1 MTRLAGTAALL
12 AGLVA
17 GAGCRPG
24 RSETTARGDSAEVAR
39 RGAHL
44 AQALAQPDSGASRVA
59 PVAQWVLGDDLSEI
73 SGLALTTDGRLFTHG
88 DEQGRVFELDYR
100 RGVLLKQFTIGTH
113 LIHADFEGIT
123 VVDDAVFLL
132 ASNGKLYEFQ
142 EAANGEET
150 AYTLHDTRLSH
161 ECEFEGVAYD
171 PTITSLLLA
180 CKNVRTPGP
189 LQDSLVIYRWKLPD
203 GGGSRPSR
211 LTVPLSRLAGP
222 NGWRGLHPSDITIDP
237 VSGNYVIIAAEER
250 AILEITPAGDLVFA
264 RHLPAGLSHA
274 EGVAITRD
282 SILIIST
289 EAGHH
294 AAAITL
300 YRWP

>member
-1 MTRLAGTAALL
+1 MRRVAAAAALL
-12 AGLVA
+12 VTLVA

-39 RGAHL
+39 RALHL
-44 AQALAQPDSGASRVA
+44 AQALAQPDSGANRVA
-59 PVAQWVLGDDLSEI
+59 PMARWVLGGDLSEI

-88 DEQGRVFELDYR
+88 DEQGRIFELDYR

-113 LIHADFEGIT
+113 LVHADFEGIT
-123 VVDDAVFLL
+123 VVDDALYLL

-150 AYTLHDTRLSH
+150 AYTLHDTRLGH

-171 PTITSLLLA
+171 PSINSLLLA
-180 CKNVRTPGP
+180 CKNVRIPGP
-189 LQDSLVIYRWKLPD
+189 LRDSLVIYRWKLPD
-203 GGGSRPSR
+203 GGGDRPSR
-211 LTVPLSRLAGP
+211 LTVPLSRLTAP
-222 NGWRGLHPSDITIDP
+222 NGWRSLHPSDITIDP
-237 VSGNYVIIAAEER
+237 VSGNYVIVAAEER
-250 AILEITPAGDLVFA
+250 ALIAITPAGDVVFA
-264 RHLPAGLSHA
+264 RRLPAGLAHA
-274 EGVAITRD
+274 EGVAVTRD
-282 SILIIST
+282 SILIVST